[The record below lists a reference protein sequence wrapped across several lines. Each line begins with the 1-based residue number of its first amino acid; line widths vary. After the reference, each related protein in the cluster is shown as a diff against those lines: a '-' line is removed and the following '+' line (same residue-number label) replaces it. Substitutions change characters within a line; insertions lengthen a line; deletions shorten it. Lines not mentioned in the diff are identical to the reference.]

1 MGRWR
6 SEKPDARL
14 TSQVPSR
21 ATPMDLR
28 LLPYAPER
36 DVYRLLGISPR
47 ADHPE
52 IVAACRRMA
61 RALHP
66 DRNRSPRATEE
77 MQVVNAVRS
86 LLTDRAARAEY
97 DAARMRFARQHLTGS
112 SVPPAVATRSAAPIA
127 EHQRPGLQHTARA
140 VLSALVAWFST
151 LLAGRCP
158 QCQAV
163 LESGYRYCG
172 ECGARVT
179 TALLRAPV
187 DWERIRP

>member
-1 MGRWR
+1 MD
-6 SEKPDARL
+6 PRL
-14 TSQVPSR
+14 F
-21 ATPMDLR
+21 
-28 LLPYAPER
+28 PYSPER
-36 DVYRLLGISPR
+36 DVYRLLAISPR

>member
-1 MGRWR
+1 
-6 SEKPDARL
+6 
-14 TSQVPSR
+14 
-21 ATPMDLR
+21 MDLR

-52 IVAACRRMA
+52 VVAACRRMA

-97 DAARMRFARQHLTGS
+97 DAARTRFARQRLAGS
-112 SVPPAVATRSAAPIA
+112 SMPPAVATRPAAPIA
-127 EHQRPGLQHTARA
+127 ERQRPGLQHTARA

-172 ECGARVT
+172 GCGARVT
-179 TALLRAPV
+179 TALLRAPAE
-187 DWERIRP
+187 WERIRP

>member
-1 MGRWR
+1 MD
-6 SEKPDARL
+6 PRL
-14 TSQVPSR
+14 F
-21 ATPMDLR
+21 
-28 LLPYAPER
+28 PYSPER
-36 DVYRLLGISPR
+36 DVYRLLAISPG
-47 ADHPE
+47 AGDPE

-86 LLTDRAARAEY
+86 LLTDRTARAEY
-97 DAARMRFARQHLTGS
+97 DAARMRFAREHLSGS
-112 SVPPAVATRSAAPIA
+112 SVPPLVAPTRTAAPIA
-127 EHQRPGLQHTARA
+127 EHQRPGLQRTARA
-140 VLSALVAWFST
+140 VLSALVAWFSA

>member
-1 MGRWR
+1 MLLEFGDELLEPRLP
-6 SEKPDARL
+6 SPSTPMDARL
-14 TSQVPSR
+14 F
-21 ATPMDLR
+21 
-28 LLPYAPER
+28 PYSPER

-52 IVAACRRMA
+52 VVAACRRMA

-86 LLTDRAARAEY
+86 LLTDRVARAEY
-97 DAARMRFARQHLTGS
+97 DAARMRFVRQHLS
-112 SVPPAVATRSAAPIA
+112 RSPASPSAPVRSPTPIA
-127 EHQRPGLQHTARA
+127 ERQTPGLQQGARG

-151 LLAGRCP
+151 LLAGRCR

-172 ECGARVT
+172 GCGAPVA
-179 TALLRAPV
+179 TALLRAPA